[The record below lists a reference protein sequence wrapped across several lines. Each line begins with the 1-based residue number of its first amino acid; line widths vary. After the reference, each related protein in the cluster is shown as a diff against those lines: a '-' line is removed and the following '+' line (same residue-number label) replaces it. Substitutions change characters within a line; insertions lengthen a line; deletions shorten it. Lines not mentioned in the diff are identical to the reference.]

1 MGMAQCSACS
11 SPLVRVSMNN
21 RHDYYNP
28 GYGGGPSYDPILLSA
43 PPALVKAREELRQQL
58 IEQLCDGNEGK
69 YNDYTYVSEH
79 VLHGTEIEDIFWSIS
94 RDVELSAEMCVSCGN
109 VEKLTSSV
117 TEILA
122 DIRHCSEWVAAKS
135 SQNQAEQAAQKEKR
149 DHEERQRIQSEI
161 DALQRELDSI

>member
-1 MGMAQCSACS
+1 
-11 SPLVRVSMNN
+11 
-21 RHDYYNP
+21 
-28 GYGGGPSYDPILLSA
+28 
-43 PPALVKAREELRQQL
+43 
-58 IEQLCDGNEGK
+58 
-69 YNDYTYVSEH
+69 
-79 VLHGTEIEDIFWSIS
+79 LHGTEIEDIFWSIS